1 MPNPRSLLFVSLL
14 VLYQNAHAQGH
25 FDRISIEQG
34 LSNQAVYALLQ
45 DRQGFL
51 WVGTQNGLDR
61 YDGRRFVHY
70 NHVSGDPGSLGD
82 NFIRCL
88 LEDRKGLIWIGHREG
103 ISCLDQT
110 TERFEN
116 FSLRAFGAGQKK
128 ISEVLSLAEL
138 PNGSLLVGT
147 SSGLFFF
154 DVPKK
159 AFTRILPQ
167 HGAAPGQ
174 GLRVNALLPFGETR
188 CWAGTDA
195 GLVRVEAKG
204 PSGYEAK
211 IVLSLPPVQGL
222 CAEGDRGLW
231 LATDAGVCFF
241 DHATGQARPVGK
253 PQQTAFV
260 AKDRRGRLLTGNLR
274 GIEVWDDRRGDF
286 LPLLKDDSK
295 GGWFKAS
302 RPQAILEDRN
312 QTFWIATFS
321 DGLYHYN
328 PYRQRF
334 RIFRHEE
341 DNPHS
346 LSDNFTIALLED
358 SQGALWIGTD
368 ADLNRLD
375 PLTGRFST
383 FATKPT
389 GMVRA
394 VFEDRE
400 GTLWAGIPTGVI
412 QQKKGAPPR
421 NLTYNPAQRDCPG
434 RAVKAIFQDHAGVLW
449 FGGGNGLFRRQ
460 APADVFEPVELPG
473 LQADTNMIYHITE
486 DHQYNLW
493 VSTSNGLLR
502 VGKNRRDFRLFTHDP
517 ARPQSLC
524 DNNISSVAVGRDG
537 QTWVASYDGG
547 LEKYE
552 AATETFRHFTQK
564 NGLPDEKIW
573 GIVEDNRGFLW
584 LSHCRG
590 LSRFDPRTET
600 FRHFDK
606 ADGLQDHEFVIG
618 SFHKGKNSGK
628 LYFGGA
634 QGFNAFHPD
643 SLPFNETPPAV
654 VFTAFRFHRGG
665 VEASA
670 FGQINGISGLS
681 AVALDYPVQTIV
693 CEFAALDY
701 RMPEKNRYAYRIDGI
716 HGDWVDLG
724 NKAEVTFANLPPG
737 SYTLRVRAANNDGV
751 WNDAG
756 AALRITLHPPW
767 WATWWAYALYALCL
781 GAAIW
786 ALYQNQLRRRL
797 AAAEAMRL
805 RELDQFKSRF
815 FTNIT
820 HEFRTPLTVIL
831 GTSEQLAVGGGQSA
845 EHQGEVE
852 IRFPKSKF
860 QQQIGLIKRNGE
872 NLLRLINQILDL
884 AKLENNIL
892 QINYMQG
899 DVLAYL
905 NYIVESLRSWGNA
918 QNVALHLESDEKEII
933 MDYDPERLL
942 QIVHN
947 LLSNAIKFT
956 PGGGNVTLSVALQPP
971 PTNTLSPLI
980 QGEFIMHHSSFII
993 IQVSDTGAGI
1003 DPVEL
1008 PHIFDRFYQARN
1020 QGKASAG
1027 GTGIGLA
1034 LTKELVKALRGDIAV
1049 TSEVGK
1055 GSIFTVRLPVTRE
1068 AALAD
1073 APAPAL
1079 SPAQPQAFSPVLTDA
1094 IDPAGERPL
1103 LLLVEDNADVVAFL
1117 ADCLRDRYQL
1127 ALAYNGQAGIEKA
1140 LELVPDLIVSDV
1152 MMPEKDGL
1160 ELCDILKNDERT
1172 SHIPIVLLTAK
1183 ASVESRIAGLR
1194 RGADAYLAKPVHQEE
1209 LTLVLD
1215 NLLALRRKYQEKY
1228 SRIELQ
1234 SGAAE
1239 NSATAPDAA
1248 EDAFMQKARD
1258 VVEAKMSSPNF
1269 GAEDL
1274 CRALAMSQSQLH
1286 RKLTALTGKNIT
1298 QFIRAIRLGKA
1309 RQLLLAR
1316 EMNVGEA
1323 ALAVGFEDP
1332 KYFSRVFSEVFGVAP
1347 SKV

>member
-1 MPNPRSLLFVSLL
+1 M
-14 VLYQNAHAQGH
+14 
-25 FDRISIEQG
+25 EQG

-45 DRQGFL
+45 DRQGYI
-51 WVGTQNGLDR
+51 WVGTQSGLNR
-61 YDGRRFVHY
+61 FDGRRFALFDRVP
-70 NHVSGDPGSLGD
+70 NDPNSLSD
-82 NFIRCL
+82 NFVNCL
-88 LEDRKGLIWIGHREG
+88 LEDRQGQIWIGHRQG
-103 ISCLDQT
+103 LSRLDKA
-110 TERFEN
+110 TERMEN
-116 FSLRAFGAGQKK
+116 FPIALAAHKPVSQA
-128 ISEVLSLAEL
+128 LSMAEL
-138 PNGSLLVGT
+138 PDGNLLLGT
-147 SSGLFFF
+147 SGGLLHFE
-154 DVPKK
+154 VSNKT
-159 AFTRILPQ
+159 FTPVFHQ
-167 HGAAPGQ
+167 QDGAPSAAAP
-174 GLRVNALLPFGETR
+174 RVNTLVRDDESIL
-188 CWAGTDA
+188 WAGTDG
-195 GLVRVEAKG
+195 GLLRFDANDPG
-204 PSGYEAK
+204 NRTA
-211 IVLSLPPVQGL
+211 VLVHKLPPIQSI
-222 CAEGDRGLW
+222 CPEGKTGLW
-231 LATDAGVCFF
+231 LATDAGVYFF
-241 DHATGQARPVGK
+241 DKKTGQARLAGEAR
-253 PQQTAFV
+253 QTAL
-260 AKDRRGRLLTGNLR
+260 AMKDSRGRLLVGSLQ
-274 GIEVWDDRRGDF
+274 GIEIWDARRHTF
-286 LPLLKDDSK
+286 LPFVKDDTK

-302 RPQAILEDRN
+302 RPQCLLEDRN
-312 QTFWIATFS
+312 HTYWIGTFS

-328 PYRQRF
+328 PNRQRF
-334 RIFRHEE
+334 STFRHEE
-341 DNPHS
+341 NNPHS

-358 SQGALWIGTD
+358 SQGALWVGTD
-368 ADLNRLD
+368 ADLNRRD
-375 PLTGRFST
+375 PVTGRFST
-383 FATKPT
+383 FASKPT
-389 GMVRA
+389 GMVRS
-394 VFEDRE
+394 VFEDRD

-421 NLTYNPAQRDCPG
+421 YLAYDPSRRDCPG

-502 VGKNRRDFRLFTHDP
+502 VDKNRREFHLFTHDP

-537 QTWVASYDGG
+537 QIWVASYDGG

-552 AATETFRHFTQK
+552 AATETFRHFTKK

-600 FRHFDK
+600 LRHFDK
-606 ADGLQDHEFVIG
+606 ADGLQDHEFTIG
-618 SFHKGKNSGK
+618 SFHKGKNSGI

-654 VFTAFRFHRGG
+654 VFTAFRYHRGG

-681 AVALDYPVQTIV
+681 EVALDYPVQTIV

-737 SYTLRVRAANNDGV
+737 AYTLRVRAANSDGV
-751 WNDAG
+751 WNEAG
-756 AALRITLHPPW
+756 AALRIILHPPW
-767 WATWWAYALYALCL
+767 WATGWAYALYALGL
-781 GAAIW
+781 GAAVW

-797 AAAEAMRL
+797 AAAEARRL

-831 GTSEQLAVGGGQSA
+831 GMAERLMAGDRGRRTGDGNREENLQS
-845 EHQGEVE
+845 GLT
-852 IRFPKSKF
+852 
-860 QQQIGLIKRNGE
+860 LIKRNGE

-884 AKLENNIL
+884 ARLENNIL
-892 QINYMQG
+892 KINYLQG
-899 DVLAYL
+899 DVLTYL
-905 NYIVESLRSWGNA
+905 NYIVESLRSLSNA

-956 PGGGNVTLSVALQPP
+956 PDGGRVTLQAGLLNLSGSAQLQ
-971 PTNTLSPLI
+971 L
-980 QGEFIMHHSSFII
+980 
-993 IQVSDTGAGI
+993 QVSDTGAGI
-1003 DPVEL
+1003 DPDEL

-1020 QGKASAG
+1020 QEKASAG

-1034 LTKELVKALRGDIAV
+1034 LTRELVKALQGDIAV
-1049 TSEVGK
+1049 TSAVGK
-1055 GSIFTVRLPVTRE
+1055 GSTFSVRLPITRE
-1068 AALAD
+1068 AAFAD
-1073 APAPAL
+1073 TPAPAL
-1079 SPAQPQAFSPVLTDA
+1079 SPAQPPVLSPVLTDT
-1094 IDPAGERPL
+1094 IDAADERPL

-1127 ALAYNGQAGIEKA
+1127 AVAYNGQAGIEKA

-1160 ELCDILKNDERT
+1160 ELCDTLKNNERT
-1172 SHIPIVLLTAK
+1172 SHIPLVLLTAK
-1183 ASVESRIAGLR
+1183 ASIESRLAGLR

-1209 LTLVLD
+1209 LTIVLD
-1215 NLLALRRKYQEKY
+1215 NLLALRRKFQEKY
-1228 SRIELQ
+1228 SRIELL
-1234 SGAAE
+1234 SGSSE
-1239 NSATAPDAA
+1239 NSAPTPEAAGDAA
-1248 EDAFMQKARD
+1248 EDAFLQKARD
-1258 VVEAKMSSPNF
+1258 VVEAKMSNPNF
-1269 GAEDL
+1269 GAEEL

-1323 ALAVGFEDP
+1323 ALAVGFEDS